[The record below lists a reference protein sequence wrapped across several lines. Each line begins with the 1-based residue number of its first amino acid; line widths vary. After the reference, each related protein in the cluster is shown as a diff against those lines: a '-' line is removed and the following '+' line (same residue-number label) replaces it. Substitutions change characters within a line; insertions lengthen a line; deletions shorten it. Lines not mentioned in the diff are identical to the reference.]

1 MIVILLL
8 AVATLATAAAQPLHR
23 YTNVKYGYST
33 CYPAGQFRPQGVS
46 DAGDGQ
52 VFKAKDGAE
61 LRVWGRYATDD
72 KPAAEFAADIAQNEK
87 DLTGKGGLV
96 TYRASRPGWAVFSGT
111 AGSRIFWSK
120 EMLHGDRIVVVQLV
134 YPASSSGT
142 YRDIPA
148 QLNRCSV
155 IGTAPF

>member
-1 MIVILLL
+1 MIALL
-8 AVATLATAAAQPLHR
+8 AAATLATAAAPPLHR

-33 CYPAGQFRPQGVS
+33 CFPAGQFKPQGVS

-61 LRVWGRYATDD
+61 LRVWGRYASDD
-72 KPAAEFAADIAQNEK
+72 KPAAEFASDIADNAK
-87 DLTGKGGLV
+87 DLAGKSGIV
-96 TYRASRPGWAVFSGT
+96 TYRADRPGWAVFSGT
-111 AGSRIFWSK
+111 AGSQIFWSK
-120 EMLHGDRIVVVQLV
+120 EMLKGDRIVVVQLV
-134 YPASSSGT
+134 YPASSRAA
-142 YRDIPA
+142 YRDFPA